1 MGNHTPFSV
10 LSLVA
15 VTIGL
20 VAASS
25 IAVGRAQSSAPPALV
40 FLTRDGCA
48 NTSTMRTRLDAA
60 LARLGAATN
69 YAVIDAD
76 TLPDG
81 DVRGGY
87 GTPTVLYDNRDLFG
101 IPEPTPPVPSPT

>member
-1 MGNHTPFSV
+1 MGNHTPFSI

-25 IAVGRAQSSAPPALV
+25 IVVGRAQSSAPSPLV

-48 NTSTMRTRLDAA
+48 NTATMRTRLDAA

-69 YAVIDAD
+69 YAVVDAD
-76 TLPDG
+76 TLAEG
-81 DVRGGY
+81 DVRAGY
-87 GTPTVLYDNRDLFG
+87 GTPTLLYDNRDLFG
-101 IPEPTPPVPSPT
+101 MPEPTPPIPSPT